1 MQNVSLAFV
10 FIYDLNK
17 VDKGILFIEIFI
29 YWIIYW
35 YVYICVKNIYEKNGK
50 YVEIYMKGNI
60 RDTDE

>member
-17 VDKGILFIEIFI
+17 VDKGILFIEIRVFI
-29 YWIIYW
+29 V